1 MNHVKQTMI
10 NLKYNQFLFQEKIKK
25 IILKVITLG
34 QPLKDQKLSQKFKT
48 LLNSTD
54 QVQVI
59 FLFYTEISGSGSGTK
74 LPTVEL
80 LKNPGVFYEGEWK
93 NGQ

>member
-1 MNHVKQTMI
+1 
-10 NLKYNQFLFQEKIKK
+10 
-25 IILKVITLG
+25 
-34 QPLKDQKLSQKFKT
+34 
-48 LLNSTD
+48 
-54 QVQVI
+54 VQVI

-74 LPTVEL
+74 LPTFEL